1 MLILNYLGQG
11 AWLLTNHNKP
21 GFSVVN
27 PFFGIMEEWMIIPG
41 VILATAA
48 AIIASQALITGS
60 FTIFSEAMSLNLW
73 PNQKIDYP

>member
-1 MLILNYLGQG
+1 MAGRKLSTRI
-11 AWLLTNHNKP
+11 
-21 GFSVVN
+21 
-27 PFFGIMEEWMIIPG
+27 FGSKSFLWNDAGMDDIPA

-73 PNQKIDYP
+73 PSEN

>member
-1 MLILNYLGQG
+1 M
-11 AWLLTNHNKP
+11 TNHNKP